1 MNTEQ
6 DEAAKYGM
14 TLRVYRLQEKLR
26 RLPLVPRSETLRKKR
41 SDVSADLIR
50 IARLDK
56 CSANNSLQYLRRTTL
71 VS

>member
-26 RLPLVPRSETLRKKR
+26 RLPLLPRSETLRKKE
-41 SDVSADLIR
+41 V
-50 IARLDK
+50 
-56 CSANNSLQYLRRTTL
+56 T
-71 VS
+71 